1 MSKPPPAPDVL
12 SARNCVATHSN
23 HTHNLTVRTFIK
35 MQPMYT
41 YNIISGV
48 FSILLAK
55 HFLKVISVDWVNG
68 MNEITYSR
76 QRCKEL
82 VTMSRLHVGKA

>member
-1 MSKPPPAPDVL
+1 MELRIADDLKVK
-12 SARNCVATHSN
+12 
-23 HTHNLTVRTFIK
+23 TFIK

-55 HFLKVISVDWVNG
+55 HFLKVISVVWVNG
-68 MNEITYSR
+68 MNEIT
-76 QRCKEL
+76 
-82 VTMSRLHVGKA
+82 